1 MVIIID
7 FDGTLALGDT
17 SDINK
22 MSPNLKLVSLIN
34 QMYNDG
40 NTIKIVTARGC
51 KSCSN
56 IKERNKKYYN
66 IISKWLKKHNINY
79 HELSFNKEYA
89 DVYIDDR
96 GYNIKDTYFMT
107 N

>member
-7 FDGTLALGDT
+7 FDHTLALGDT

-51 KSCSN
+51 KSCNSFN
-56 IKERNKKYYN
+56 ERHKKYLG
-66 IISKWLKKHNINY
+66 KT
-79 HELSFNKEYA
+79 FRA
-89 DVYIDDR
+89 DRSV
-96 GYNIKDTYFMT
+96 
-107 N
+107 